1 MTSKRRRSRRS
12 RRRSR
17 RSRRRSRRSR
27 SRSRRSRRR
36 GLKGLVI
43 TDLPRPTK
51 KVGRFNI
58 SNVSTAPK
66 PKRVGRFKI
75 TTVAKPSRVAVI
87 TDMRTNRTKQRAQE
101 TRAREKEISDFKKLL
116 KKQHR
121 SIPTIAK
128 VGKNTIIAIPT
139 KGRKRLVLPSFPAT
153 TRPMPEGRHGRFV
166 IKSMVTPPD
175 SQKKLGRNRNY
186 HPKKWTPPKLS
197 MKRRYQAPKRSG
209 RFMVSSVPKSKF
221 SWSI

>member
-58 SNVSTAPK
+58 SNVSTTPK